1 MELDKEDFLP
11 HYKEDLME
19 KAKKLREVILNLH
32 RYKIPELKDVSRKEY
47 DLIRL
52 AVINS
57 IKGEIV
63 AKEEKTRQS
72 FVENVF
78 LKPAKTQG
86 FIKDYQDTSGTGKC
100 DFEGDFVQGDKFGL
114 EVKGGEGNSVTLLS
128 RPEKAD
134 IFTVWSHLDV
144 MSNTPSENM
153 RAVLGR
159 VVKQM
164 VNKDEKRQKVDFLIF
179 YDEWYQNGVKYFS
192 KGLPLPDVFIFPI
205 SMPTKSNQ
213 HPTLPKVENN
223 TFVKSLMKVVGKRE
237 MSDPLVRRHLWYCD
251 IKLEERA
258 KSWFRKMKVFNDFAP
273 NINFTRQEYTFAT
286 CKPV

>member
-1 MELDKEDFLP
+1 
-11 HYKEDLME
+11 ME

-179 YDEWYQNGVKYFS
+179 YDEWY
-192 KGLPLPDVFIFPI
+192 
-205 SMPTKSNQ
+205 
-213 HPTLPKVENN
+213 
-223 TFVKSLMKVVGKRE
+223 
-237 MSDPLVRRHLWYCD
+237 
-251 IKLEERA
+251 
-258 KSWFRKMKVFNDFAP
+258 
-273 NINFTRQEYTFAT
+273 
-286 CKPV
+286 